1 MKRLFVAILLCFPL
15 HTLAQSTGQN
25 YVMTETMLNNGG
37 NSKVTTVQYCD
48 GLGRPDILVT
58 DGLNPNGKNA
68 YYLTEYDYKSLVFRT
83 WLPAVEGNSV
93 NWKSPVNIKVL
104 SKSTNQ
110 DLSPYSTVERDALD
124 REVSVC
130 GPGQKWHSAQ
140 KHVNTMRYIN
150 VTQGDY
156 NRVVKRYMA
165 STSGNTLTENGVWPE
180 GTLTIE
186 STSDE
191 DGKAVM
197 VFTDFLGQKILER
210 RISDDNSDTYF
221 VYNDYGQLRYVL
233 SPMYQEEEDLE
244 KYAYEYRYD
253 NCSRCIY
260 KRLPGCQPVR
270 YWYDDMDQMIFMQD
284 GELLGKS
291 RCRFMLYDNMGR
303 LAVSGTCG
311 NTPQNYPRGT
321 VTHTNSGICGTGY
334 NCIASI
340 SLSSPELEAAYYYDN
355 YNFFTDYAF
364 SNYSRISE
372 MQKNDYHNATGL
384 QTGGIVK
391 ASEGELLYNAFYYT
405 EKGLVCDLRQSQLG
419 GKLLLTRTDYSFTDK
434 PTRTVYELRQTTR
447 TDSIVVE
454 NCYSGNNDAL
464 LTTSVSY
471 NGGAAHQVKDLEY
484 DDLGRLTSNTLP
496 GQTGSITYS
505 YDIRDAVTSIQS
517 DKYTEEISYEGLYN
531 GNIAGIEN
539 IYAGDTFTNEYTFTY
554 DGMNR
559 LTQAYTTN
567 NNAYLEEAGYDLN
580 GNISELVRAG
590 KHNDGTYKMTDAL
603 IYSYNGNQIHSIQ
616 DAGGALVYDG
626 SFDFKPSGSTE
637 AYRFN
642 ANGAMT
648 YDPNKG
654 FTINYSDWGSPSSIT
669 FDSGNSTEY
678 IYGADG
684 RKLKVSWSSNSANC
698 KPTSRFYDDEE
709 EPGSGSGGN
718 TGVGSQGST
727 TGNIVSNS
735 MEYVGP
741 FIIIEDSL
749 SRIRFDG
756 GYCTING
763 NQAEYH
769 YYIKDHLGSNRI
781 VVDENGNVEQKNYYY
796 PFGGVYGDIST
807 NTDVQSYKYNGKEL
821 DHRHGL
827 DLYDYGARMYDP
839 AVGSWTTPDPLA
851 EKYYNVS
858 PYAYCHNNPVMYVDP
873 DGRETHVAMNGD
885 GKYSVIGGVLNK
897 DRNIYVYSKD
907 KNGNYTIRGKSI
919 GITTSTTSFYNSDY
933 NNGKGAWMV
942 GAIMDPQDTSGK
954 NFLNNII
961 SEDVTLIDYMYNA
974 RNNHPYDFKVTNGQ
988 DNLVSMDSKYIY
1000 RGMIIGK
1007 TVSGQFIYSSARD
1020 IGNIAAG
1027 IVAAKNGIPW
1037 AAARIAFDLY
1047 QGGIESLSTRN
1058 AEFYGWSKT
1067 YVQSNGLTE
1076 SMHIRHSISNFLNK
1090 VWTNFKKIW

>member
-37 NSKVTTVQYCD
+37 NSKVTSVQYCD

-253 NCSRCIY
+253 NRSRCIY

-311 NTPQNYPRGT
+311 NTPQIYPRGT

-391 ASEGELLYNAFYYT
+391 ASDGELLYNAFYYT

-434 PTRTVYELRQTTR
+434 PTRTVYELRQATR
-447 TDSIVVE
+447 TDSVVFE
-454 NCYSGNNDAL
+454 NGYSDNNDAL

-567 NNAYLEEAGYDLN
+567 NNAYMEEAGYDLN

-590 KHNDGTYKMTDAL
+590 KHNDGTYKLIDAL

-616 DAGGALVYDG
+616 DTGGALVYDG

-654 FTINYSDWGSPSSIT
+654 ITINYSDWGSPSSIT

-684 RKLKVSWSSNSANC
+684 RKLKVSWSSNSAHC

-709 EPGSGSGGN
+709 EPDSGSGGN
-718 TGVGSQGST
+718 TGGGSQGST
-727 TGNIVSNS
+727 TGNIVSDS

-741 FIIIEDSL
+741 FIFTDREL
-749 SRIRFDG
+749 SRFLFDG

-763 NQAEYH
+763 NLAEYH
-769 YYIKDHLGSNRI
+769 YYVKDHLGSNRL
-781 VVDENGNVEQKNYYY
+781 VVDENGNVEQKTYYY

-827 DLYDYGARMYDP
+827 DLYDYGARHYDP
-839 AVGSWTTPDPLA
+839 ATLAWTTMDPLA
-851 EKYYNVS
+851 EKYYPIT
-858 PYAYCHNNPVMYVDP
+858 PYGYCHNDPIRYTDP
-873 DGRETHVAMNGD
+873 DGRDDYYDRNGNFLGSNSKETDYIYIAQIKNSFMKD
-885 GKYSVIGGVLNK
+885 GLKYNVVSGIKSINDVDISAKSWSKILTRIAVIAGVDVNDLKNSAISVGVLKFREN
-897 DRNIYVYSKD
+897 
-907 KNGNYTIRGKSI
+907 
-919 GITTSTTSFYNSDY
+919 
-933 NNGKGAWMV
+933 
-942 GAIMDPQDTSGK
+942 
-954 NFLNNII
+954 
-961 SEDVTLIDYMYNA
+961 
-974 RNNHPYDFKVTNGQ
+974 
-988 DNLVSMDSKYIY
+988 DNLVKYEFQDEYNDCNDIY
-1000 RGMIIGK
+1000 GNEKGELYTATTRGRKNKGEKADI
-1007 TVSGQFIYSSARD
+1007 TAFIYP
-1020 IGNIAAG
+1020 IGEAERENYSTVANIKHLLMFHEYNLHYLQDMLDG
-1027 IVAAKNGIPW
+1027 PSLDRKLINHSLWRKLTTGYKNEIINRLRSW
-1037 AAARIAFDLY
+1037 
-1047 QGGIESLSTRN
+1047 
-1058 AEFYGWSKT
+1058 
-1067 YVQSNGLTE
+1067 
-1076 SMHIRHSISNFLNK
+1076 
-1090 VWTNFKKIW
+1090 